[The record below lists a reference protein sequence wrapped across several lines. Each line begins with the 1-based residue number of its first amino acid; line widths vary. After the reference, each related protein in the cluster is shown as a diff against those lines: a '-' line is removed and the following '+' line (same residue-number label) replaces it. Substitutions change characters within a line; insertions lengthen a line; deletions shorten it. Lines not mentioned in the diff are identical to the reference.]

1 MSDMKSKLC
10 IVIILVSCFSINNIL
25 AEGLF
30 TDTRYQEFIGARP
43 MSMGETFVAVAD
55 DINAIY
61 WNPAGIPTLDHL
73 GINSMHSNL
82 FSSDIGNNYL
92 ALCIPG
98 FEKTSFGVDWMN
110 IDFGD
115 EEFEYGKNKF
125 NFSFGYQPYDRLSVG
140 VNVKYVTMNMGIK
153 EVFHDNFSGW
163 GGDVG
168 LLYRLYPKLKLGLMI
183 YDIMNTSLSRIKGP
197 IYKRNLRLGAAYQL
211 FNNLL
216 MATDLDDRL
225 HLAAEWWPFKRLLAL
240 RGGIQQDF
248 FTEERMICSFGL
260 GLDIPF
266 RGQRLRFDYAF
277 SDTPTLLNTHR
288 YSLSFL
294 IDLFPRLIKIKAVKI
309 DPVYAALFKHHSRTP
324 IGYMDIEYD
333 GKRDLNCTISVGVNQ
348 YAEESRK
355 AIFLP
360 AKSDNENIH
369 NVSLNAAFNDLILS
383 EPDNI
388 PLVADIRI
396 SYMSGN
402 RPKEENVNEM
412 FHLYHRN
419 TIDWENGTDQ
429 AAAFVTY
436 QDPLISQFV
445 QNALSDEK
453 ILKEQHFITEKFTE
467 AIHLFNAVAKY
478 GIDYQP
484 EPPPP
489 GGVTKRGLDKI
500 YYPAQAIKIK
510 KGDCDDLSVLFASL
524 FENRDIPTAFVDVE
538 SHIFIMFNTGLH
550 YTLASQLP
558 CPEELFYKYDKEIWI
573 PLEITWI
580 DSSFAKAWQQGS
592 YEIQQIK
599 DEKQSRIIEVRKAW
613 EKYEPVTNASRFLAN
628 SQQILNDES
637 VAEQEDV
644 TQISKNYIKMLE
656 QKIEQHPD
664 SLHLRNKLGIIYA
677 RQNEIRKAENHFQ
690 KILDKEPK
698 NFAALNNL
706 GNLFFL
712 KGNIDLAQQYYL
724 KAIAYA
730 KNVNQEDGINLNL
743 GLIYEAAD
751 MESLAVEQFA
761 KVMKDSTDY
770 QKIGDLLGI
779 SFKEE
784 ELTKGD
790 KSKAKKKIS
799 KKKVKQITKKAS
811 NKKRKLPVRK
821 TRKQAIRKGVLPRD
835 EIENV
840 FYWAE

>member
-1 MSDMKSKLC
+1 M
-10 IVIILVSCFSINNIL
+10 
-25 AEGLF
+25 LF
-30 TDTRYQEFIGARP
+30 PTQVLLSQRLFNGIRYQEFIGARP

-61 WNPAGIPTLDHL
+61 WNPAGLPTLDHL

-115 EEFEYGKNKF
+115 NEFEYGKNKF

-140 VNVKYVTMNMGIK
+140 VNVKYIAMNMGIK
-153 EVFHDNFSGW
+153 EVSHDSFSGW
-163 GGDVG
+163 GGDLG

-183 YDIMNTSLSRIKGP
+183 HDITNTALNRIKGS
-197 IYKRNLRLGAAYQL
+197 IYKRNVRIGAAYQL
-211 FNNLL
+211 FSNLL
-216 MATDLDDRL
+216 IATDLDDRL
-225 HLAAEWWPFKRLLAL
+225 HLGTEWWPFKRLLAL

-248 FTEERMICSFGL
+248 YSDERMIFSFGL

-266 RGQRLRFDYAF
+266 WGQRLRFDYAF
-277 SDTPTLLNTHR
+277 TDTPTLLNTHR

-294 IDLFPRLIKIKAVKI
+294 IDLFPQLIKIKEVKI

-333 GKRDLNCTISVGVNQ
+333 GKKDLDCTISIGVNK
-348 YAEESRK
+348 YAEERRK

-360 AKSDNENIH
+360 AKSENENIH
-369 NVSLNAAFNDLILS
+369 NVSLNSAFNDLILS

-388 PLVADIRI
+388 PLVADITI

-402 RPKEENVNEM
+402 RPKEEKVGEL
-412 FHLYHRN
+412 FHLYNRN
-419 TIDWENGTDQ
+419 TIDWQNGTDQ

-436 QDPLISQFV
+436 EDPSISQFV

-453 ILKEQHFITEKFTE
+453 ILKEKFFITEKFTE
-467 AIHLFNAVAKY
+467 AIHLFNAVAKF

-489 GGVTKRGLDKI
+489 GSVTKRGLDTI
-500 YYPAQAIKIK
+500 YYPAQILKIK
-510 KGDCDDLSVLFASL
+510 KGDCDDLAVLFAAL
-524 FENRDIPTAFVDVE
+524 FENRDIPTAFIDLE
-538 SHIFIMFNTGLH
+538 DHIFIMFNTGLH

-558 CPEELFYKYDKEIWI
+558 CPEELFYKYDSEIWI
-573 PLEITWI
+573 PLEVTWI
-580 DSSFAKAWQQGS
+580 DSSFGKAWQKGS
-592 YEIQQIK
+592 HEIQQIK
-599 DEKQSRIIEVRKAW
+599 DQKESRIIEVRKAW
-613 EKYEPVTNASRFLAN
+613 EKYEPVTNASRFFAK
-628 SQQILNDES
+628 SQNILNHDS
-637 VAEQEDV
+637 VADQEDV
-644 TQISKNYIKMLE
+644 TQIIKNYIKHLE
-656 QKIEQHPD
+656 QKIAQYPD

-677 RQNEIRKAENHFQ
+677 RQNELQKAENHFR
-690 KILDKEPK
+690 KILNKDPK

-706 GNLFFL
+706 GNLLFL
-712 KGNIDLAQQYYL
+712 NGKLNLAQQYYL
-724 KAIAYA
+724 KAYSYA
-730 KNVNQEDGINLNL
+730 KSKDHENGINLNL
-743 GLIYEAAD
+743 GLLYDAAD
-751 MESLAVEQFA
+751 MESLAIEQFA

-770 QKIGDLLGI
+770 QRIGDLLGI

-784 ELTKGD
+784 DMTKGD
-790 KSKAKKKIS
+790 ESKPKKKIS
-799 KKKVKQITKKAS
+799 KKRVKQITKKAS
-811 NKKRKLPVRK
+811 NKKRELPVRK
-821 TRKQAIRKGVLPRD
+821 TRKQAIRKGELPKE